1 MEHNIYFYS
10 ANFQTALWFYVNAN
24 ISSTSHIQNSIY
36 WLGSQAHTLLNKH
49 FCNIKVKWYD
59 SIYIF
64 NINTDLQNC
73 QSYSCWFGL
82 GHYLVH
88 YLIVFGVR
96 LYVILAPKR
105 GNIIFFGC
113 INNFY
118 VQSASYLPFLQSAMI

>member
-49 FCNIKVKWYD
+49 FCNIKVQWYD

-73 QSYSCWFGL
+73 QSYSCWFGAL
-82 GHYLVH
+82 
-88 YLIVFGVR
+88 FGT
-96 LYVILAPKR
+96 LSNSLWCQAIC
-105 GNIIFFGC
+105 NIGAQTGQYHFFGC